1 MDSSHQW
8 QQALTLKLL
17 WGGVITTTFIKG
29 PLCAEHL
36 LEEGTPLEEGLGS
49 MEPILQMKMLW
60 LTNVENLPK
69 VTVSM

>member
-17 WGGVITTTFIKG
+17 WGGVITATFIKG